1 MLNLSD
7 FREIAM
13 GNIASGTLYR
23 SGHPVCDGKQDPD
36 IILSASEAK
45 IKTIIN
51 LSDSRRSLVSKFIV
65 CPWYQRMFDGGNVI
79 ALNVSMSFDIADK
92 GFCGKLKK
100 GIRFMAEH
108 APPYLIHCEAGI
120 DRTGFL
126 SIILEAFMGAP
137 LEDITRDYMLSFVD
151 TGEYSA
157 NESEFGRAFIINL
170 FSKIKDK
177 PLDSNEDLLVLA
189 ANYLEKKIG
198 LKSDE
203 MKDLANKLNGGFYGL

>member
-1 MLNLSD
+1 MLNLSN

-23 SGHPVCDGKQDPD
+23 SGHPVCDGKQVPD

-51 LSDSRRSLVSKFIV
+51 LSDSRRSLGSMFIV

-79 ALNVSMSFDIADK
+79 ALNVSMNFGAAEK
-92 GFCGKLKK
+92 GFCDKLKK
-100 GIRFMAEH
+100 GIRFMTEH
-108 APPYLIHCEAGI
+108 APPYLIHCEAGV

-126 SIILEAFMGAP
+126 SIILEAFMGAQ

-151 TGEYSA
+151 TGEYSI
-157 NESEFGRAFIINL
+157 NESGYGRAFMINL
-170 FSKIKDK
+170 FSEIKDK
-177 PLDSNEDLLVLA
+177 PLDSNEDLRILA
-189 ANYLEKKIG
+189 GKYLGGKIG

-203 MKDLANKLNGGFYGL
+203 MKDLANKLNGSFYGL